1 MPQTFPNF
9 STSLIDR
16 IIKGRCADLADLL
29 GLQRAADGGCQLAAF
44 LPGATR
50 VIAVSPNGKRHLGE
64 LGCLH
69 AEGLFA
75 GRLSAQRKPDYR
87 LLVETLDGWRLQDDP
102 YRLPALD
109 VAELELLHSGRHEQ
123 GWRLLGAWPTQRG
136 TTAGVQFVVWAPGA
150 HRVSVL
156 LDSNGWDGRV
166 TVLRPH
172 QPSGLWELFVPALSV
187 GSRYRFEALS
197 PEQSVVQWLDPFAR
211 ALSPAEDAALVAAA
225 PSHSWHDAQWL
236 ERQRDQAGQAAPLLL
251 HDVYVGAGALW
262 VKSGWS
268 ELAQDLGQ
276 LARRRGFTHVCVHSL
291 LTWRGRRAEP
301 TVQWLA
307 DFLPPQDA
315 ALPPSGVLPM
325 VVDTVHGQ
333 EVGLVLDLPLP
344 SLLWNPLAAA
354 HARGSVVWEAGS
366 PLLRSLLVGI
376 VDYWVK
382 KWHIDGVKLS
392 GLDAW
397 IAETRQR
404 GTPAAHALREWLR
417 DCLQRLRD
425 RHPSLLLLV
434 ETQETW
440 PELTLA
446 CDRGGMGADHRLSP
460 PSPSVQAKP
469 PQNLDANPLRKIRQ
483 LMLAEDVSLVD
494 AQLQALLQWT
504 LPGAKQLCRCSIL
517 PSVQHEDH
525 SDLFPPAEFADA
537 WWTWLAALNRLYLEQ
552 PPLHELDGNPEGI
565 ALLLDHEGVVVVERR
580 PRHPRQCALLLLNF
594 GQQPRSIVLPG
605 LRVAA
610 LLQRAATD
618 AAELPPR
625 LDLADLLGD
634 RPVLVPPRCGAL
646 YCTD

>member
-9 STSLIDR
+9 SASLIDR

-29 GLQRAADGGCQLAAF
+29 GLQRGVDGACQLAVF

-50 VIAVSPNGKRHLGE
+50 VFAVSPNGKRHLGE

-69 AEGLFA
+69 AAGLFA

-87 LLVETLDGWRLQDDP
+87 LLVETLDGCRLQDDP

-109 VAELELLHSGRHEQ
+109 AAELELLYSGRHEQ
-123 GWRLLGAWPTQRG
+123 SWRVLGAWPTQRG

-172 QPSGLWELFVPALSV
+172 QPSGLWELFVPALSA
-187 GSRYRFEALS
+187 GSRYRFEALTR
-197 PEQSVVQWLDPFAR
+197 EQSVVQWLDPFAR
-211 ALSPAEDAALVAAA
+211 ALSPAENAAVVAAA
-225 PSHSWHDAQWL
+225 PAYRWHDAQWL
-236 ERQRDQAGQAAPLLL
+236 ERQRNQAGQAAPLLL
-251 HDVYVGAGALW
+251 QDVDVGAGALR

-276 LARRRGFTHVCVHSL
+276 SARRRGFTHVCVHSL
-291 LTWRGRRAEP
+291 LAWRGRRAGP
-301 TVQWLA
+301 TVHWLA
-307 DFLPPQDA
+307 DLLLPQD
-315 ALPPSGVLPM
+315 GVLPM

-333 EVGLVLDLPLP
+333 EVGVVLDLPVQ
-344 SLLWNPLAAA
+344 SLLWNPLGAAPA
-354 HARGSVVWEAGS
+354 SGSSACEAGG
-366 PLLRSLLVGI
+366 PLLQSLLVGI
-376 VDYWVK
+376 VDYWVHE
-382 KWHIDGVKLS
+382 WHIDGVKLS

-397 IAETRQR
+397 IAETGQL
-404 GTPAAHALREWLR
+404 GAPAAHALREWLR

-460 PSPSVQAKP
+460 PSPSVPAKP
-469 PQNLDANPLRKIRQ
+469 AMNLDANPLRRIRQ
-483 LMLAEDVSLVD
+483 LTLTADASLVD

-504 LPGAKQLCRCSIL
+504 LPGAKQFCQRRGL
-517 PSVQHEDH
+517 PPEQHGAHDDTSPLTEG
-525 SDLFPPAEFADA
+525 ADA

-552 PPLHELDGNPEGI
+552 PSLHELDGNPEGM
-565 ALLLDHEGVVVVERR
+565 ALLRNREDVLVVERR
-580 PRHPRQCALLLLNF
+580 PRHPRQCALLLLNL
-594 GQQPRSIVLPG
+594 GQQPQSIVLPD
-605 LRVAA
+605 LRVAV
-610 LLQRAATD
+610 LLLRVATD
-618 AAELPPR
+618 AAELPLR
-625 LDLADLLGD
+625 LDLADLRGD
-634 RPVLVPPRCGAL
+634 RPVLLPPRCGAL
-646 YCTD
+646 YSTA